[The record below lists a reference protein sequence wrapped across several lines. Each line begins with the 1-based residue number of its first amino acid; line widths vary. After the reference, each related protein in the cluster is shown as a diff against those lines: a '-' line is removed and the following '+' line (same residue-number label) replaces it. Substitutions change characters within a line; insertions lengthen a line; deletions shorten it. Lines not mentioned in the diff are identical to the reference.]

1 MLRCFSH
8 NVSTKSSGRLQFDV
22 RQFAR
27 HSTNDSFK
35 VAIILNIVVSTQ
47 EYIGELAKAVMNGPD
62 EEFILE
68 ALGILGNLTVAD
80 VNFQALLTDYD
91 MLNYIK
97 TKLQPGE
104 WKVLYHLP

>member
-1 MLRCFSH
+1 M
-8 NVSTKSSGRLQFDV
+8 
-22 RQFAR
+22 
-27 HSTNDSFK
+27 
-35 VAIILNIVVSTQ
+35 STQ

-68 ALGILGNLTVAD
+68 ALGILGNLTVAN

-104 WKVLYHLP
+104 WKVLYHLPWNVINWEGRGGGMDSKACTFYGE